1 MNILSKII
9 EQKRAEVAARK
20 IAFPLEK
27 FRGNVA
33 ASDRD
38 FYAALEKRK
47 REGVPAF
54 ILECK
59 KASPSQ
65 GLIREN
71 FDPAAIADVYAN
83 YADAISVLCDEFFF
97 QGRYENLPIV
107 RSLVS
112 VPVICKEFIIDEY
125 QIFLV
130 RYFGADAILL
140 MLSVLNDDEYLR
152 FAKLAH
158 SLKMGVLTETDSEE
172 TIARAKNLG
181 AKVIG
186 INNRNLRTLQTN
198 IERTCELAK
207 SVPAEAICVA
217 ESGLHTHAD
226 ALKLA
231 TFANAFLVGTS
242 LMRQENL
249 DRACRQLIFGENK
262 VCGLTDVPAARAA
275 LNAGAIFGG
284 LIFAKKSPRCLNLS
298 QAQKIANSIPALDYV
313 GVFQNNSVEEI
324 LDCVKNLKL
333 FAVQLHGNEDLN
345 FAKKLRERLPAGT
358 QIWRALDGNALDEN
372 CDIPAIFDRIILDCG
387 NGGSGTSFDWKR
399 VPVKLKNRALLAGG
413 IGVENARSAQQIGCL
428 GVELNS
434 AVEDVPAK
442 KSPEKIKQAFQ
453 NLRKF

>member
-9 EQKRAEVAARK
+9 KQKRAEVAARK

-83 YADAISVLCDEFFF
+83 YADAISVLCDENFF

-125 QIFLV
+125 QIFLA

-207 SVPAEAICVA
+207 SVPVEAICVA

-298 QAQKIANSIPALDYV
+298 QVQEITNNVPALDYV

-372 CDIPAIFDRIILDCG
+372 CDVPAIFDRIILDCG

-399 VPVKLKNRALLAGG
+399 VPAKLKNRALLAGG
-413 IGVENARSAQQIGCL
+413 IGVENARAAQQIGCL
-428 GVELNS
+428 GVEFNS

>member
-9 EQKRAEVAARK
+9 KQKRAEVAARK
-20 IAFPLEK
+20 TAFPLEK

-38 FYAALEKRK
+38 FYAGLEKRK

-71 FDPAAIADVYAN
+71 FAPAAIADVYAN
-83 YADAISVLCDEFFF
+83 YADAISVLCDENFF

-125 QIFLV
+125 QIFLA

-298 QAQKIANSIPALDYV
+298 QAQEIANSVPALDYV

-372 CDIPAIFDRIILDCG
+372 CDISAIFDRIILDCG

-399 VPVKLKNRALLAGG
+399 VPAKLKNRALLAGG

-428 GVELNS
+428 GVEFNS

>member
-20 IAFPLEK
+20 TAFPLEK

-38 FYAALEKRK
+38 FYAGLEKRK

-83 YADAISVLCDEFFF
+83 YADAISVLCDENFF

-125 QIFLV
+125 QIFLA

-152 FAKLAH
+152 FAKLAY

-172 TIARAKNLG
+172 TIIRAKNLG

-298 QAQKIANSIPALDYV
+298 QAQEIANSVPALDYV

-345 FAKKLRERLPAGT
+345 FAKKLRESLPAGT

-387 NGGSGTSFDWKR
+387 NGGSGTSFDWKC
-399 VPVKLKNRALLAGG
+399 VPAKLKNRALLAGG
-413 IGVENARSAQQIGCL
+413 IGVENARSAQQISCL
-428 GVELNS
+428 GVEFNS